1 RPRARRGH
9 LDRLLAPRDDVVAER
24 RVDGGGTL
32 DGGDPGG
39 GGADPAPDGDRGV
52 VARFA
57 LAHGPFARYER
68 TVEVGGG
75 RITERFDYSLPPG
88 TWPFLVNLPIRLA
101 LRRPPR
107 GGRRTLLT
115 PPMPFAADEFGADT
129 AAQGDAFAAVRLGGI
144 LAVALGA
151 AADRRGRRRI
161 LTLALL
167 VSAAATVAGAFAPNL
182 AALAATQTVNRG
194 AWAASSIMLGVIA
207 AEEMPAGARAYAVSL
222 LSMTGAL
229 GAGVALWLLPL
240 ADLGP
245 RTWRLLYLLPL
256 LFVPVILRFGRL
268 VPESRR
274 FVRPHRDLPLTGHR
288 GRLALLV
295 GATFLLNVFTAPE
308 SQFRNEFLRD
318 DRGMSAAMISLFV
331 VVTTTPGSIGIVV
344 GGRLADVRGR
354 RVVAATAVSVGA
366 VLLAASF
373 ATAGGAMWATALVGG
388 IFLGALVPSYG
399 TYSAELF

>member
-1 RPRARRGH
+1 
-9 LDRLLAPRDDVVAER
+9 
-24 RVDGGGTL
+24 
-32 DGGDPGG
+32 
-39 GGADPAPDGDRGV
+39 
-52 VARFA
+52 
-57 LAHGPFARYER
+57 
-68 TVEVGGG
+68 
-75 RITERFDYSLPPG
+75 
-88 TWPFLVNLPIRLA
+88 
-101 LRRPPR
+101 
-107 GGRRTLLT
+107 
-115 PPMPFAADEFGADT
+115 
-129 AAQGDAFAAVRLGGI
+129 
-144 LAVALGA
+144 
-151 AADRRGRRRI
+151 
-161 LTLALL
+161 
-167 VSAAATVAGAFAPNL
+167 ATVAGAFAPNL

-194 AWAASSIMLGVIA
+194 AWAAASIMLGGIA
-207 AEEMPAGARAYAVSL
+207 AEEMPAGARAYAVRPPA
-222 LSMTGAL
+222 MTGAL
-229 GAGVALWLLPL
+229 GAGVARWLLPR
-240 ADLGP
+240 AALGP
-245 RTWRLLYLLPL
+245 RTRLPALLPL

-354 RVVAATAVSVGA
+354 RLVAATAVSVGA

-388 IFLGALVPSYG
+388 IFLGAL
-399 TYSAELF
+399 